1 MRWNRMK
8 LHASGHNIAKKEG
21 GKKTEMSQGQVIKSY
36 PTE

>member
-8 LHASGHNIAKKEG
+8 LHGSGHNIAKKEEE
-21 GKKTEMSQGQVIKSY
+21 KNPEMSQGQVIKSY